1 MAETTYVRH
10 HPQKIA
16 LFLSAMRHFAEELG
30 AKGGR
35 ILYARLDDPANTQ
48 SIPGE
53 LIRRASETGA
63 KEVIATGPGEWRL
76 VRALGEM
83 PLPVTILPLQ
93 PALPALP
100 EPPPR
105 AVRGEPADGA
115 VVPDMGPDGRGAPG
129 TGAGRGGAVSG
140 PDGGGGGGV
149 TANAMRRHGRPGFT
163 RPGCVRWRSW
173 PQARKPGWRP
183 DRAAGAAP
191 RAGCCACPALRDWSP
206 DPPFRSRRGPGSPLP
221 QGPGRTRSACH
232 RPSCRSRSGPWR
244 SASCPVPDACRP

>member
-53 LIRRASETGA
+53 LIRRALETGA

-83 PLPVTILPLQ
+83 PLPVTILPFNL
-93 PALPALP
+93 LCRHFLNRHR
-100 EPPPR
+100 ERFGGNPR
-105 AVRGEPADGA
+105 MGQSYRTWDRMDAWHRGRVLEGA
-115 VVPDMGPDGRGAPG
+115 ERFLARME
-129 TGAGRGGAVSG
+129 AGE
-140 PDGGGGGGV
+140 GV
-149 TANAMRRHGRPGFT
+149 
-163 RPGCVRWRSW
+163 
-173 PQARKPGWRP
+173 
-183 DRAAGAAP
+183 
-191 RAGCCACPALRDWSP
+191 
-206 DPPFRSRRGPGSPLP
+206 
-221 QGPGRTRSACH
+221 
-232 RPSCRSRSGPWR
+232 
-244 SASCPVPDACRP
+244 